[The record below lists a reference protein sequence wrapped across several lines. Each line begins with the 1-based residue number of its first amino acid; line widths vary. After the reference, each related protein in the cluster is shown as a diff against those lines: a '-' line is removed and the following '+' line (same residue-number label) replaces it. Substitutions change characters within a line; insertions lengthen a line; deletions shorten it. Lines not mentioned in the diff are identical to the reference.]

1 MVNTIIISTTN
12 NHLGDPMTFSLF
24 TTAGAEMFA
33 RYIHYFAGVT
43 WIGMLY
49 YFNFVQG
56 EWFKELDADEKI
68 KSSRGVAVRT
78 LVPRALAWFR
88 YGALFTFLSGV
99 AILGLK
105 APAFG
110 GEMFNTSWWAFIAT
124 GAFLGTVMF
133 LNVWLVIWPNQKIVI
148 ASAKQVAAGGSAL
161 PEAASAAGKAGLA
174 SRHNTLFS
182 LPMLFFM
189 GAASHLPAQVNPE
202 YKGWVLALVILLIVG
217 LLELNALKGKTD
229 NIKITSIK
237 GVVHMGIL
245 LTAILYV
252 VIEVLIK

>member
-1 MVNTIIISTTN
+1 
-12 NHLGDPMTFSLF
+12 MTFSLF
-24 TTAGAEMFA
+24 TSAGAEMFF

-43 WIGMLY
+43 WIGVLY
-49 YFNFVQG
+49 YFNFIQG

-88 YGALFTFLSGV
+88 YGALFTFISGV
-99 AILGLK
+99 VLLGLK
-105 APAFG
+105 GHAFG
-110 GEMFNTSWWAFIAT
+110 AEMFNTSWWAFIAT
-124 GAFLGTVMF
+124 GALLGTIMF

-148 ASAKQVAAGGSAL
+148 ASAKAVAAGGQAD
-161 PEAASAAGKAGLA
+161 PAAAAAGAKAGLA

-202 YKGWVLALVILLIVG
+202 YNGKLLALVIILIVG

-229 NIKITSIK
+229 TIKITSIK
-237 GVVHMGIL
+237 GVTHMGIF

-252 VIEVLIK
+252 VIEVLTK

>member
-1 MVNTIIISTTN
+1 
-12 NHLGDPMTFSLF
+12 MTFSLF
-24 TTAGAEMFA
+24 SSAGAEMFA
-33 RYIHYFAGVT
+33 RYIHYFAGVV

-68 KSSRGVAVRT
+68 KSARGVAVRT
-78 LVPRALAWFR
+78 LVPRVLAWFR

-99 AILGLK
+99 ALLGLK
-105 APAFG
+105 GQGFG
-110 GEMFNTSWWAFIAT
+110 SEMFNTSWWAFIGT
-124 GAFLGTVMF
+124 GALLGTIMF
-133 LNVWLVIWPNQKIVI
+133 LNVWLIIWPNQKIVI
-148 ASAKQVAAGGSAL
+148 ASAKQVASGGAAL
-161 PEAASAAGKAGLA
+161 PEAAAAAGKAGLA

-182 LPMLFFM
+182 LPMLFLM

-202 YKGWVLALVILLIVG
+202 YNGKILALVILVIVG
-217 LLELNALKGKTD
+217 LLELNAIKGKTD
-229 NIKITSIK
+229 YIRITSIK

-252 VIEVLIK
+252 VIELLTK